1 MPVLEHET
9 HEKVKQKEGFRYG
22 CWNLPRPTD
31 GTSYLAPD
39 RLPTGYGNWELG
51 NRRVVN
57 VMSRECRYDMSLTD
71 PACEGCDWQGSG
83 EKYAEEIRR
92 NGK

>member
-9 HEKVKQKEGFRYG
+9 HEKVIQKEGFRYG
-22 CWNLPRPTD
+22 CHNKERPVKGSPVTSAYALPKEWPYVFST
-31 GTSYLAPD
+31 T
-39 RLPTGYGNWELG
+39 
-51 NRRVVN
+51 
-57 VMSRECRYDMSLTD
+57 CRFDMSFTD
-71 PACEGCDWQGSG
+71 PGCEGCWWQGMG